1 MNQDTKLS
9 DILKDFENG
18 LNIMNKF
25 KKPAITVFG
34 SARIKSDNKTY
45 IDTVELSERIS
56 RELKF
61 NIITGGGPGIMEAAN
76 KGSHKVEDTESI
88 GIGIILPFEET
99 ENLYTSVNE
108 QFKYFFSRKVMLIN
122 YSRAYIAMQGGF
134 GTLDEVFE
142 VLTLMQTKKIPK
154 SKIYLVDV
162 EFYTPLM
169 EFIKS
174 SLLKNNLINKEDLD
188 LLVLT
193 DDFDFIIQDLG
204 KIQA

>member
-1 MNQDTKLS
+1 MDRDTKLS

-34 SARIKSDNKTY
+34 SARIKEDKQAYKDAVN
-45 IDTVELSERIS
+45 LSEKIS
-56 RELKF
+56 KELNF

-76 KGSHKVEDTESI
+76 KGSHGVENTESI
-88 GIGIILPFEET
+88 GIGIILPFEDGG
-99 ENLYTSVNE
+99 NQYTSVNE

-134 GTLDEVFE
+134 GTLDEIFE
-142 VLTLMQTKKIPK
+142 VLTLMQTSKIPK

-162 EFYTPLM
+162 EFYKPLM
-169 EFIKS
+169 EFIKT

-193 DDFDFIIQDLG
+193 DDFDFIIEDLK
-204 KIQA
+204 KIEK

>member
-1 MNQDTKLS
+1 MDRDTKLS
-9 DILKDFENG
+9 DILKDFKNG

-34 SARIKSDNKTY
+34 SARIKEDKQAYKDAVN
-45 IDTVELSERIS
+45 LSEKIS
-56 RELKF
+56 KELNF

-76 KGSHKVEDTESI
+76 KGSHGVENTESI
-88 GIGIILPFEET
+88 GIGIILPFEDGG
-99 ENLYTSVNE
+99 NQYTSVNE

-134 GTLDEVFE
+134 GTLDEIFE
-142 VLTLMQTKKIPK
+142 VLTLMQTSKIPK

-162 EFYTPLM
+162 EFYKPLM
-169 EFIKS
+169 EFIKT

-193 DDFDFIIQDLG
+193 DDFDFIIEDLK
-204 KIQA
+204 KIEK

>member
-1 MNQDTKLS
+1 MDRDTKLS
-9 DILKDFENG
+9 DILKDFKNG

-34 SARIKSDNKTY
+34 SARIKEDKQAYKNAVK
-45 IDTVELSERIS
+45 LSEKIS
-56 RELKF
+56 KELNF

-76 KGSHKVEDTESI
+76 KGSHGVENTESI
-88 GIGIILPFEET
+88 GIGIILPFE
-99 ENLYTSVNE
+99 NGGNQYTSVNE

-134 GTLDEVFE
+134 GTLDEIFE
-142 VLTLMQTKKIPK
+142 VLTLMQTSKIPK

-162 EFYTPLM
+162 EFYKPLM
-169 EFIKS
+169 EFIKT

-193 DDFDFIIQDLG
+193 DDFDFIIEDLK
-204 KIQA
+204 KIEK